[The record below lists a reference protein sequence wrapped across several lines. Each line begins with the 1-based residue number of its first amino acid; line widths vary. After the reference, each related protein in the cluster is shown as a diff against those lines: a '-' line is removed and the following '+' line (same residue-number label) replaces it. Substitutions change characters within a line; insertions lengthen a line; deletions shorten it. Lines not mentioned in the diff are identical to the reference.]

1 MSDEQDMLDAIGN
14 SLGKLGCNG
23 FEFVDAQGNTKARYT
38 TKGGKAVKEPV
49 GKSTSMVVGSLS
61 EIAAKTGGS
70 LAETFCSADVVV
82 IVDTSGSMGARDS
95 RRGESRYHIACEE
108 LAKLQVNMP
117 GKLAVIAFSER
128 TVFCPSGVPE
138 FIAGGTNL
146 AGALKFA
153 KIADIPPMRFIVI
166 SDGQPDSEEDA
177 LCEATAYQCKID
189 CVYVGPE
196 DDIVGARKFLEKLA
210 NAHKGKAVV
219 AKCADQLAERVST
232 LLLQTA

>member
-1 MSDEQDMLDAIGN
+1 MSNAI
-14 SLGKLGCNG
+14 
-23 FEFVDAQGNTKARYT
+23 
-38 TKGGKAVKEPV
+38 
-49 GKSTSMVVGSLS
+49 VVGSLS
-61 EIAAKTGGS
+61 DIAARNGGS

-82 IVDTSGSMGARDS
+82 IVDTSGSMCARDS
-95 RRGESRYHIACEE
+95 RGGKSRFETACDE
-108 LAKLQVNMP
+108 LRKLQANMQ
-117 GKLAVIAFSER
+117 GKIAVIAFSDR
-128 TVFCPSGVPE
+128 AMFCPSGTPE
-138 FIAGGTNL
+138 FLMSGTNL
-146 AGALKFA
+146 AGALRFA

-177 LCEATAYQCKID
+177 LHEAATYQCKID

-210 NAHKGKAVV
+210 GAHKGKAVV